1 MLKIS
6 ETALKPLKRRAGAQM
21 SMTVQEAMKYRIEWE
36 IVLNLLNLKLARATG
51 IIRAM
56 LFISTLF
63 ISSDLDKGGGGGEM
77 FSETDFKIV
86 NF

>member
-1 MLKIS
+1 
-6 ETALKPLKRRAGAQM
+6 M
-21 SMTVQEAMKYRIEWE
+21 SMTVQEAIKYWIEWE

-63 ISSDLDKGGGGGEM
+63 ISSDLDKGGGGGGGAKKKM

>member
-1 MLKIS
+1 
-6 ETALKPLKRRAGAQM
+6 M
-21 SMTVQEAMKYRIEWE
+21 SMTVQEAIKYWIEWE

-63 ISSDLDKGGGGGEM
+63 ISSDLDKGGGGAKKKM
-77 FSETDFKIV
+77 FSETDFKIF

>member
-6 ETALKPLKRRAGAQM
+6 KTALKPFKRRAGAQNAYDGAR
-21 SMTVQEAMKYRIEWE
+21 SDQTRYWIEWE

-63 ISSDLDKGGGGGEM
+63 ISSDLDKGGGGGG
-77 FSETDFKIV
+77 K
-86 NF
+86 

>member
-1 MLKIS
+1 
-6 ETALKPLKRRAGAQM
+6 M
-21 SMTVQEAMKYRIEWE
+21 SMTVQEAIKYWIEWE

-63 ISSDLDKGGGGGEM
+63 ISSDLDKGGGGGGGKEENV
-77 FSETDFKIV
+77 FWDRFQDR
-86 NF
+86 

>member
-1 MLKIS
+1 
-6 ETALKPLKRRAGAQM
+6 M
-21 SMTVQEAMKYRIEWE
+21 SMTVEEAIKYWIEWE

-63 ISSDLDKGGGGGEM
+63 ISSDLDKGGGGGGGGKEEHV
-77 FSETDFKIV
+77 FWDRFQDR
-86 NF
+86 

>member
-1 MLKIS
+1 
-6 ETALKPLKRRAGAQM
+6 M
-21 SMTVQEAMKYRIEWE
+21 SMTVQEAIKYWIEWE

-63 ISSDLDKGGGGGEM
+63 ISSDLDKGGGGGKEENV
-77 FSETDFKIV
+77 FWDRFQDR
-86 NF
+86 